1 MAPGISRASVMSQSI
16 ASQLNASVEA
26 TATRTATTVSRPV
39 MDYDEDDVVARRAA
53 RYDVFINH
61 RGADTKRNVARLLYD
76 RLQQLTGG
84 GVRSFLDNMSMR
96 PGDRLEERLAA
107 AIRECRVGVA
117 IFSPRYFESDFCL
130 RELAALV
137 EARKII
143 IPIFCDIKPSELVL
157 PQAVVDSNAHAPGDI
172 ERFRFALREAKYTVG
187 LAYNSATGDLAEL
200 VSEAAN
206 AVLQRIEEMQNVQS
220 RQTIASRL

>member
-1 MAPGISRASVMSQSI
+1 MASGLSRTSVSR
-16 ASQLNASVEA
+16 SVALGLHAPAEEVKA
-26 TATRTATTVSRPV
+26 AMVSRPV
-39 MDYDEDDVVARRAA
+39 DYDEDDVAGRTARYE
-53 RYDVFINH
+53 YDVFINH

-96 PGDRLEERLAA
+96 PGDRLEDCLDA

-137 EARKII
+137 EARKTI
-143 IPIFCDIKPSELVL
+143 IPIFYDIKPSDLLL
-157 PQAVVDSNAHAPGDI
+157 PEAVVESNAHAPRDV
-172 ERFRFALREAKYTVG
+172 ERFRRALREVKYTVG
-187 LAYNSATGDLAEL
+187 LVHDSATGDLAEL
-200 VSEAAN
+200 VSVAAH
-206 AVLQRIEEMQNVQS
+206 AVYQRIEEMRSAQS
-220 RQTIASRL
+220 QQMIVSRL